1 MIEKLFHVCA
11 KTRFVRC
18 FEGIGV
24 RHWHWIHDTRVNTKA
39 GPRARQR
46 LLSGTPCTT
55 YFDLSAIHFTQD
67 LRAVHNEGLAF
78 GCHLKGE
85 RFVLILPSLLVES
98 FFHPSLGMIRSCLRD
113 MRRSFHE
120 AFESL
125 DYVFLVG
132 GFSISPLVEAA
143 VRRELDG
150 CQLKTTL
157 RPDVA
162 IVRGAVIASSS
173 STVFDAPSPSK
184 SRLQQL
190 DYVLD
195 FDDNIPDFDNN
206 PDFDDLPDSVHRRNT
221 SRRLSRPP
229 PAILS
234 TDRSGHK
241 QESSARGTQARDYI
255 DEV

>member
-1 MIEKLFHVCA
+1 M
-11 KTRFVRC
+11 
-18 FEGIGV
+18 
-24 RHWHWIHDTRVNTKA
+24 
-39 GPRARQR
+39 
-46 LLSGTPCTT
+46 
-55 YFDLSAIHFTQD
+55 
-67 LRAVHNEGLAF
+67 HNEGLAF

-113 MRRSFHE
+113 MRRSFHGV
-120 AFESL
+120 FESL

-143 VRRELDG
+143 VRKELDG
-150 CQLKTTL
+150 CRLKTTL

-190 DYVLD
+190 DDILD
-195 FDDNIPDFDNN
+195 FDDNIPDFD
-206 PDFDDLPDSVHRRNT
+206 DLPEPIHPPNT

-234 TDRSGHK
+234 TGRSGHK
-241 QESSARGTQARDYI
+241 QESSARGIPGKGPDWRSLRTPG
-255 DEV
+255 